1 MYFRYIAQIWVVC
14 LLRVYGSLLIGLL
27 AKERLIEYDI
37 GSQILQYFWERVEY
51 KN

>member
-1 MYFRYIAQIWVVC
+1 MYFRYIAQLWVVC
-14 LLRVYGSLLIGLL
+14 LHRVYRSLQIGLL

-37 GSQILQYFWERVEY
+37 DSQILQYFWERVEY